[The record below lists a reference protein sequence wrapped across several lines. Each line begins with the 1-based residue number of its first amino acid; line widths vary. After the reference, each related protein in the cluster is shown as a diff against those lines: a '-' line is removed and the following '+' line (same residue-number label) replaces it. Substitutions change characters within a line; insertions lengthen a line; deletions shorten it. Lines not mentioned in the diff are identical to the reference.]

1 MTPVADRV
9 RTRYPYRMKDLCE
22 LTGLSRQAI
31 HSYVQQGLVPP
42 GKKTGRN
49 MAYYGQEHVERL
61 LLVRRLQHE
70 RFLPLK
76 AIKALIADE
85 TEHLAPEQRQMLREL
100 KTHLTDRELGA
111 GHAMASPGA
120 AGLAPGDASGVV
132 SAVASIDATALAAR
146 HGVALSDI
154 RRMAEIGLLALAG
167 TGQRARIAAS
177 DAWMVELWSQIRG
190 LGFTEDLGFGVD
202 DLAMYEEAMSALFAR
217 EKSMMLDRLGDQPP
231 ARVAAMLQ
239 AALPLIHTFLA
250 RYHAAQVRNFFAAIE

>member
-1 MTPVADRV
+1 MTPVAERV
-9 RTRYPYRMKDLCE
+9 RARYPYRMKDLCE

-31 HSYVQQGLVPP
+31 HFYVQQGLVPP

-49 MAYYGQEHVERL
+49 MAYYGQEHVDRL

-76 AIKALIADE
+76 AIKALIADD
-85 TEHLAPEQRQMLREL
+85 TKHLAPEQRQMLREL

-111 GHAMASPGA
+111 GVARASPGA
-120 AGLAPGDASGVV
+120 AGVASG
-132 SAVASIDATALAAR
+132 VASIDATALAAR

-167 TGQRARIAAS
+167 TGKRARIAAS
-177 DAWMVELWSQIRG
+177 DAWMVELWSQIRD

-217 EKSMMLDRLGDQPP
+217 EKSMMLERLGDQPP